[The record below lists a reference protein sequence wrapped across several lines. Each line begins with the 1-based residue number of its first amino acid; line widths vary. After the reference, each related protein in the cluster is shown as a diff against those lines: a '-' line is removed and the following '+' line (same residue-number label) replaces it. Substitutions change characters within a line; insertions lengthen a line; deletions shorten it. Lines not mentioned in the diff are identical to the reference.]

1 VIRRTL
7 HRRLAVPRQR
17 SSPPV
22 EGDAAFDELLVRLA
36 RLDGGEAGPQPDT
49 PSIPGYRL
57 IEQIARGG
65 MGEVWRAEQREPL
78 RREVAL
84 KLIKQGADTRQAVAR
99 FEAERQALALMDHPA
114 IAKVLAAGST
124 DQGLPWFAMEYV
136 RGTTLDEHCDR
147 ARFPVRA
154 RVELFR
160 QVCAGVQHT
169 HQKAILHRDLKPANV
184 LVTLV
189 DGKPQV
195 KIIDFG
201 VAKPLA
207 LPLTERTLQPELGQ
221 MVGTP
226 GYMSPEQGAFARQDV
241 DARADVYSLGVML
254 HQLLSGALPFEVEP
268 PPPSARFRGEGD
280 EVESNAWKRSSTPR
294 VVRHEIAGDLDAIVK
309 KAMAKDRC
317 SRYAS
322 AAELS
327 ADLEN
332 YLERRPVEARTRGGG
347 WRVWSYVVRH
357 RVAVAGAAGLL
368 LLLLQLG
375 FSASVAM
382 QLRRRVDRD
391 SMEVATC
398 K

>member
-1 VIRRTL
+1 M
-7 HRRLAVPRQR
+7 
-17 SSPPV
+17 
-22 EGDAAFDELLVRLA
+22 EGDAAFDELLQKLA
-36 RLDGGEAGPQPDT
+36 GLDGGEIGPQPDA

-57 IEQIARGG
+57 IEKIAQGG

-147 ARFPVRA
+147 ARLPVRA
-154 RVELFR
+154 RMELFR
-160 QVCAGVQHT
+160 QVCAGVQHA

-184 LVTLV
+184 LVSLV

-201 VAKPLA
+201 LAKPLA
-207 LPLTERTLQPELGQ
+207 QPLTERTLQPELGQ
-221 MVGTP
+221 MMGTL
-226 GYMSPEQGAFARQDV
+226 GYMSPEQSACARQGV
-241 DARADVYSLGVML
+241 DARADVYSLGAML
-254 HQLLSGALPFEVEP
+254 HQLLSGALPVAEP
-268 PPPSARFRGEGD
+268 PPPSARFCLTSEETRA
-280 EVESNAWKRSSTPR
+280 VAWKRSSTPR
-294 VVRHEIAGDLDAIVK
+294 GARREIAGDLDAIVQ
-309 KAMAKDRC
+309 KAMDKDRC
-317 SRYAS
+317 RRYAS

-332 YLERRPVEARTRGGG
+332 YLEGRPVGARTRGAG
-347 WRVWSYVVRH
+347 WRVWSCVVRH
-357 RVAVAGAAGLL
+357 RAAVAGAAGLL

-375 FSASVAM
+375 FSASMAL
-382 QLRRRVDRD
+382 QLRRRADREPV
-391 SMEVATC
+391 EVVTC